1 MRHALLAAGLV
12 LGIVLMPARAD
23 EPPAVTLEASPGSG
37 PAVQSVRISGTL
49 AALDTETREVTLDL
63 GEGKTMSFVA
73 GPEVRNFAQLEVG
86 DLVEIEHGRALLL
99 ELRKGSMETPWRID
113 DDRTVGAGLGEKPA
127 GAIGKV
133 VRALVEVVGLHPE
146 RGTISVQGPRNIVE
160 LRIPDPARLAEIA
173 VGDRIEVTYAEAG
186 AISVTA
192 PEKPE

>member
-23 EPPAVTLEASPGSG
+23 EPPVATLEASPGSG
-37 PAVQSVRISGTL
+37 AAVEITRISGTL

-99 ELRKGSMETPWRID
+99 ELRKGSTERPWRID
-113 DDRTVGAGLGEKPA
+113 DDRTVGAAPGEKPA

-133 VRALVEVVGLHPE
+133 VRALVEVTGVHPE
-146 RGTISVQGPRNIVE
+146 RGTITVQGPRNTVE
-160 LRIPDPARLAEIA
+160 LRIPDAAQLAEID

-192 PEKPE
+192 PGKPE